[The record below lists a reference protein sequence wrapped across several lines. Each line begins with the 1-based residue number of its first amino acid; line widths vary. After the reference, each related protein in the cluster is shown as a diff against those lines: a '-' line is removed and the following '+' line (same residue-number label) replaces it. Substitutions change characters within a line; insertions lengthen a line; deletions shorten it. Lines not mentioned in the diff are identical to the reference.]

1 MLALAA
7 QLDETL
13 EDALRRALGSALEP
27 HRRRRGEV
35 SGAPQQV
42 RCIVC
47 HEPATR
53 ERAIDGEWIT
63 ACGSCGSVLEEPPDR
78 PQLRLL

>member
-1 MLALAA
+1 MLTALAEIR
-7 QLDETL
+7 DETL
-13 EDALRRALGSALEP
+13 EDALRHALGSALEP
-27 HRRRRGEV
+27 HRRRRAGE
-35 SGAPQQV
+35 APQV

-47 HEPATR
+47 HAPAER
-53 ERAIDGEWIT
+53 ERAIDGLWIT